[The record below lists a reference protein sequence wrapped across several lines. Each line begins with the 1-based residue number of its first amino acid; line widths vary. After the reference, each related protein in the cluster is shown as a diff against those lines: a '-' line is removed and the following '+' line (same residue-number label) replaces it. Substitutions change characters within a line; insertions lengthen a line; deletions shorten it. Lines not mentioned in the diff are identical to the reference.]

1 MVQFKVKKT
10 YHQSK
15 HIYLFIIIII
25 IIIILYIIFIIIFLL
40 SNKYIYPD
48 EIGCWQLPLFT

>member
-48 EIGCWQLPLFT
+48 EIGC